1 MGVCNE
7 GVRENRDFQLI
18 SRFISEMIQDTAAVM
33 YGMRIGHRAQAFEW
47 YHFQWP
53 LTTPNPDFKVTSL
66 WKSLF
71 TRNGSNKNKKRNKNL
86 TKLTKN

>member
-47 YHFQWP
+47 YHFQ
-53 LTTPNPDFKVTSL
+53 
-66 WKSLF
+66 
-71 TRNGSNKNKKRNKNL
+71 
-86 TKLTKN
+86 